1 MQNARA
7 ADVDRA
13 LQDATTLA
21 PTWANTPPQERA
33 AALQR
38 AADALQADMPRLMGL
53 LVREAGKTYANAV
66 AEVREAVDFL
76 RFYAAQAAAQFDNA
90 THVPLGPV
98 VCISPWNFPL
108 AIFTGQVAA
117 ALAAGNVVLAKP
129 AEQTPLIAAEA
140 VRHLHQAGVP
150 RDALHLLIGD
160 GKTGAALVQDPRTRG
175 VLFTGSTEVARLIQ
189 ATLAERLNPD
199 GQPVPLIA
207 ETGGQNALIVDS
219 SALPEQVVQDVM
231 ASAFDSAG
239 QRCSALR
246 VLCVQHDVA
255 ERVVTMLKGAMDE
268 ATIGNPAALSVDI
281 GPVID
286 AEAHAGIQRHIDAMR
301 AQGHAVHQST
311 RGLAEAAAHGTF
323 IPPTLI
329 EIDRLDQ
336 LQREVFGPVLHVL
349 RYRRA
354 DLDALID
361 QINATGYGLTGGV
374 HTRIDETIARVAAR
388 LGVGNL
394 YVNRNLVGAVVGV
407 QPFGGEGLSG
417 TGPKAGG
424 PLYLLRLLARQPVG
438 AAQRAVQAL
447 GEADGSSENSLQRLP
462 DVREQLQKTLRSQGH
477 AALLDAVAKLFDS
490 APSPAPR
497 VLPGPTGERNSYSL
511 HPRRRVLCLAERNED
526 RLLQGA
532 AVLAVGAQ
540 ALWPADA
547 QYDWARL
554 PVELLTH
561 IAITPDWRA
570 PGVDFDA
577 VLLHGDAADALNAQ
591 RVLAA
596 RPGPIVGLTVLRP
609 GATDVPLARL
619 LTERSTSV
627 NTAAAGGN
635 ASLMTLG

>member
-150 RDALHLLIGD
+150 RDALHLLVGD

-311 RGLAEAAAHGTF
+311 RGLAEAAAHGRF

-349 RYRRA
+349 RWRRA
-354 DLDALID
+354 DLDTLID
-361 QINATGYGLTGGV
+361 QVNATGYGLTGGV

-447 GEADGSSENSLQRLP
+447 GEADGSSDNSLQRLP